1 MKHIIPVALLI
12 GAAPA
17 LLFGQVT
24 VDCPEETCQIAPYYV
39 GNGGFVGEAANVDDE
54 DTEDVDESEVSF
66 HVVCDN
72 VTISTSAAPDGDGI
86 VRQALNTDGGL
97 SCRPG
102 TRGRLEIDNLL
113 PGGWY
118 WINDDENSAVS
129 ALIPK
134 AAAGNEQIV
143 PTDPG
148 GVVLDS
154 ESNGIGTYVKE
165 PASGRVGII
174 PHIVPTRPIKG
185 CSGMVGEESAT
196 DCHLGSPEG
205 WRLRA
210 SPSSVIRPTGAE
222 QPKPVV
228 VTLYGENF
236 LTTATI
242 YGRAE
247 VDHHTS
253 VEGILFNQSTGAAPP
268 EGQPGVLGWSVSV
281 APDDNRCLPSNND
294 PDRGSAQTVTFR
306 LAELDGVIPGPG
318 ADTVETTFTVT
329 CPDDSAASAGAELV
343 PENPFP
349 VGG

>member
-1 MKHIIPVALLI
+1 MKHTIPIALLI
-12 GAAPA
+12 GAVPT

-24 VDCPEETCQIAPYYV
+24 VDCPEESCQVAPYFA
-39 GNGGFVGEAANVDDE
+39 GNGGFVGESADLDG
-54 DTEDVDESEVSF
+54 ESEVRF
-66 HVVCDN
+66 YVICGN
-72 VTISTSAAPDGDGI
+72 TTIAAAVSPDGDGI
-86 VRQALNTDGGL
+86 VRQALNTDLGL

-134 AAAGNEQIV
+134 DAVGNEQIV

-154 ESNGIGTYVKE
+154 DSDGFGTYVKD
-165 PASGRVGII
+165 PASGRVGVI

-185 CSGMVGEESAT
+185 CSGRVGEESAT

-205 WRLRA
+205 WRLSA
-210 SPSSVIRPTGAE
+210 SPSSIIRPTGAE
-222 QPKPVV
+222 QPKKVV

-247 VDHHTS
+247 AEYHAS
-253 VEGILFNQSTGAAPP
+253 VAGILFTQSTGAEPA
-268 EGQPGVLGWSVSV
+268 EGQPGVLGWSLQV
-281 APDDNRCLPSNND
+281 APDDDRCLAANND
-294 PDRGSAQTVTFR
+294 PDRGSVQTVTFK
-306 LAELDGVIPGPG
+306 LAELDGVIPDPG
-318 ADTVETTFTVT
+318 VGTVETEITVN
-329 CPDDSAASAGAELV
+329 CPDVSAASAGAELV